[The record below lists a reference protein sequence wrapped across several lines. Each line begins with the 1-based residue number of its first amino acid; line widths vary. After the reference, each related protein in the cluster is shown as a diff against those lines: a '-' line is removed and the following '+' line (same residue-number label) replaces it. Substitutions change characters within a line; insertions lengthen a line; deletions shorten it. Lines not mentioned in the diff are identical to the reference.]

1 MAVCS
6 EQTKGN
12 KKMKMKMNLR
22 VTIILESGYVG
33 SIPHSDGVGSNH
45 GDPQSKGHSWIC
57 NPAFDENLN
66 SATGYFIGRVS
77 ERTVCDPFFKHAT
90 VGYVVTWLR
99 SFTNGSCSVT
109 MQPCLVKWL
118 QLRLRPVTK

>member
-6 EQTKGN
+6 EQKKGN
-12 KKMKMKMNLR
+12 EKMKMNLR

-33 SIPHSDGVGSNH
+33 SIPQSDGVGSNH

-66 SATGYFIGRVS
+66 SATWYFR
-77 ERTVCDPFFKHAT
+77 
-90 VGYVVTWLR
+90 
-99 SFTNGSCSVT
+99 
-109 MQPCLVKWL
+109 L
-118 QLRLRPVTK
+118 QRR